1 MADLYLEL
9 VTCVMRIVVEVY
21 GDSLLSVVFRKSISE
36 ISVALPIL
44 VAPWM
49 QKSVGKL

>member
-1 MADLYLEL
+1 MYLAL
-9 VTCVMRIVVEVY
+9 VTCVIKIVVEVCR
-21 GDSLLSVVFRKSISE
+21 DSLLFVVFRKSISE